1 MAKRGRASQC
11 GDFAAAR
18 HGMVAAGSEEGIVF
32 ITIEDE
38 FGTANLVVYPDIGAR
53 DRAAMIGARL
63 LVAEGRVERET
74 EYAEVPVTH
83 PDLPHAGRPLGP
95 AGRADAARR
104 RGAMGRAR
112 TANRAGFS
120 HAWEDQ
126 KRRKAGISGDGS
138 PWRT

>member
-18 HGMVAAGSEEGIVF
+18 HGMVAAGSGKGIVF

-53 DRAAMIGARL
+53 DRAAMIGTRL
-63 LVAEGRVERET
+63 LVAEGRVERRD
-74 EYAEVPVTH
+74 EVH
-83 PDLPHAGRPLGP
+83 GGSRHAPDLPHAGRPLGP

-112 TANRAGFS
+112 TANRAGGGS
-120 HAWEDQ
+120 RMGGP
-126 KRRKAGISGDGS
+126 KCRKAGISGDGS